1 MAATPHFTQRQ
12 KSKGAPSSASSR
24 TGPIG
29 RPLLLAAP
37 AALWIAL
44 FTVVPFVL
52 LVAVSFWVSG
62 YYGTRPDF
70 SLSNYARIFQNELYG
85 LQLLKTLRIALVA
98 TLIALALA
106 YPVAWYISRQALR
119 MKTLL
124 ILVLFIPFWVNYV
137 VRAFVWLPILG
148 RSGAINSAL
157 MWLGVI
163 ETPIDGLLYSEGAV
177 IVGLVYV
184 YTLFMTLPIL
194 LTLERID
201 ENVLDAARDLGAT
214 PLQVFF
220 RVVLP
225 LSWPGALAGC
235 VMVFLL
241 TLSAYVTPQLLGGP
255 SGLMFGNLIA
265 SQFLG
270 GNNWAFGAALSC
282 VLVAVALAVL
292 AAAGRWIKLHRVL
305 GGAA

>member
-1 MAATPHFTQRQ
+1 MADGTGVRPL
-12 KSKGAPSSASSR
+12 SA
-24 TGPIG
+24 GPIG
-29 RPLLLAAP
+29 SPLLLTAP

-44 FTVVPFVL
+44 FTLAPFVL
-52 LVAVSFWVSG
+52 LIAVSFWTSG
-62 YYGTRPDF
+62 YHGTRPDF
-70 SLSNYARIFQNELYG
+70 VWTNYARIFQNELYG
-85 LQLLKTLRIALVA
+85 LQLLKTLRMALVS
-98 TLIALALA
+98 TLLALVLA
-106 YPVAWYISRQALR
+106 YPIAWFVSRRPAKL
-119 MKTLL
+119 KPLL

-157 MWLGVI
+157 LWLGVI
-163 ETPIDGLLYSEGAV
+163 DTPIDRLLYSEGAV
-177 IVGLVYV
+177 IAGLVYV

-194 LTLERID
+194 LTMERID
-201 ENVLDAARDLGAT
+201 ESVLNAARDLGAT
-214 PLQVFF
+214 PWQLFF
-220 RVVLP
+220 RVILP
-225 LSWPGALAGC
+225 LSWPGALAGS

-282 VLVAVALAVL
+282 VLVLVALLLL
-292 AAAGRWIKLHRVL
+292 AAAGRWIKLHSVL
-305 GGAA
+305 GGVA

>member
-1 MAATPHFTQRQ
+1 VGRGGPRGENTPRVAA
-12 KSKGAPSSASSR
+12 
-24 TGPIG
+24 GPIG
-29 RPLLLAAP
+29 RPLLLTAP

-44 FTVVPFVL
+44 FTAAPFL
-52 LVAVSFWVSG
+52 LLIAVSFWVSG

-70 SLSNYARIFQNELYG
+70 VLTNYARIFQNELYG
-85 LQLLKTLRIALVA
+85 LQLLKTLRIALVS
-98 TLIALALA
+98 TVLAMMLA
-106 YPVAWYISRQALR
+106 YPVAWFISRRPPRQ
-119 MKTLL
+119 KTLF

-157 MWLGVI
+157 MGLGVVDA
-163 ETPIDGLLYSEGAV
+163 PIDRLLYSEGAV
-177 IVGLVYV
+177 IAGLVYV

-194 LTLERID
+194 LVMDRID
-201 ENVLDAARDLGAT
+201 ESVLNAARDLGAT
-214 PLQVFF
+214 PLQLFF
-220 RVVLP
+220 RVILP
-225 LSWPGALAGC
+225 LSWPGALAGS

-282 VLVAVALAVL
+282 VLVLVALLLL

-305 GGAA
+305 GGIA